1 MAGLDITKEGNIED
15 FLGVNID
22 KAGSNTY
29 HLSHPQLINQ
39 ILSDLVFSY
48 TNTTPSTKPD
58 LATNI
63 LGYFQG
69 EEKFDQHFHYCRVIG
84 NLIYLEN
91 IT

>member
-39 ILSDLVFSY
+39 ILSDLRLSQSDE
-48 TNTTPSTKPD
+48 TPRNKPALTTK
-58 LATNI
+58 I
-63 LGYFQG
+63 LGTCK
-69 EEKFDQHFHYCRVIG
+69 EEEYFDQQFHYRRVMG
-84 NLIYLEN
+84 NINYL
-91 IT
+91 